1 MGLITEKE
9 NYMHKKFL
17 RTYKISLLIAVVA
30 LGFAL
35 SERSQAMK
43 VGDGRED
50 DETAVGRGTRRTRSV
65 NSNEGDRPLS
75 EVSGEDKSERSIK
88 RTRVVG
94 RSVLNSVFW
103 GSVGSASV
111 SIGYSILGGRLN
123 DDIMNA
129 QDNVFVNC
137 SSYRNP
143 SLVLPCQSL
152 CPVPDSV
159 SVALSVPSYV
169 SLALGALTIGSGAYL
184 CCAQYKCSPRRDEQ

>member
-1 MGLITEKE
+1 
-9 NYMHKKFL
+9 MHKKFL

>member
-1 MGLITEKE
+1 
-9 NYMHKKFL
+9 MHKKFL

-50 DETAVGRGTRRTRSV
+50 DETAVGVQAPLLGQGRETRRTRSV